1 MRMLEILRK
10 FFHFCDERER
20 REFYRSIALGVAAA
34 LFSALKIPA
43 IGILLGAMLTDG
55 VRTETILR
63 TPHGAHNRAHV
74 LHVLKLQV
82 GRIRRIHRRRL
93 NPVQEQRRARAIPTD
108 TRRPGIRLE
117 GDVA

>member
-1 MRMLEILRK
+1 MLA
-10 FFHFCDERER
+10 H
-20 REFYRSIALGVAAA
+20 
-34 LFSALKIPA
+34 
-43 IGILLGAMLTDG
+43 LLGQKPIHLHGHVSGGRVRGRPRARQSTRRATHMQ
-55 VRTETILR
+55 RTETILR

-93 NPVQEQRRARAIPTD
+93 NPVQKQRRARTIPTD

>member
-1 MRMLEILRK
+1 MLEILRK

-55 VRTETILR
+55 VRTLTANIVLEMAYADFGLHRGALIASAVVLFVFILLI
-63 TPHGAHNRAHV
+63 N
-74 LHVLKLQV
+74 LSFSL
-82 GRIRRIHRRRL
+82 IRKKS
-93 NPVQEQRRARAIPTD
+93 
-108 TRRPGIRLE
+108 
-117 GDVA
+117 